1 MASFDS
7 ASKRLVQQ
15 NPRDFVAFC
24 FNLRNMTGVEFSDV
38 ELITPEQPT
47 VEMRQADVLI
57 QEQDLQDLQDE
68 AGFAR

>member
-24 FNLRNMTGVEFSDV
+24 FNLRRMTGVEFTDV
-38 ELITPEQPT
+38 ELITPEQT
-47 VEMRQADVLI
+47 YR
-57 QEQDLQDLQDE
+57 
-68 AGFAR
+68 